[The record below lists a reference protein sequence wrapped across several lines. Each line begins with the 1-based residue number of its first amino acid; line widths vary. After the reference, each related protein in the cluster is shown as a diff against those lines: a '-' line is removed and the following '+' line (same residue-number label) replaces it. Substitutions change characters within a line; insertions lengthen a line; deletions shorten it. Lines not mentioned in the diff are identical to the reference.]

1 MGLISD
7 PEMYYMVERGLRG
20 GVSFAKLR
28 HAEVK
33 SPKENILLV
42 DVSFFSCSNVIFF
55 PQKMIFIGQ
64 QPVWA
69 SNAKV
74 RK

>member
-42 DVSFFSCSNVIFF
+42 DVSFFFHVQMLFF
-55 PQKMIFIGQ
+55 SLK
-64 QPVWA
+64 
-69 SNAKV
+69 K
-74 RK
+74 